1 MKARRSFPKQF
12 GELLPE
18 AFSLIEL
25 LVVIAVIAILA
36 AMLLPALGKAKL
48 SGQRIAC
55 LNNLRQLS
63 LARHLYTDDYQGNLI
78 LAVANEDS
86 VDTAVQTG
94 NNNVQ
99 ICPVTQVP
107 KTMSAAGGWGMADTA
122 YVGTNPPSIATSG
135 SYAINGWMAVDHTPV
150 DSMTQDFY
158 RKESDLKSPSAT
170 PYFQDAIWYYIFPL
184 ETDVTLHPADLY
196 TGYYGQRS
204 ICEHA
209 MGLCLID
216 RHDSRPA
223 AGVPKAYPYVT
234 GQVLPGLI
242 NMVFAD
248 NHAELAKLNNLWT
261 YQWHRNWAAPS
272 PHP

>member
-1 MKARRSFPKQF
+1 MKARRPSPDSA
-12 GELLPE
+12 GVLCLS
-18 AFSLIEL
+18 AFTLIEL
-25 LVVIAVIAILA
+25 LVVIAIIAILA
-36 AMLLPALGKAKL
+36 AMLLPALGRAKL

-63 LARHLYTDDYQGNLI
+63 LSRHLYTDDYQGNLI

-99 ICPVTQVP
+99 ICPARQVP
-107 KTMSAAGGWGMADTA
+107 KTMSAAGGWGTADIS

-150 DSMTQDFY
+150 DTLTQDFY

-170 PYFQDAIWYYIFPL
+170 PYFQDSIWYYIFPL
-184 ETDVTLHPADLY
+184 ETDATLNPSDLY
-196 TGYYGQRS
+196 DGTYGQRS

-223 AGVPKAYPYVT
+223 ASAPKAYPYAT
-234 GQVLPGLI
+234 GRLLPGMI

-248 NHAELAKLNNLWT
+248 NHAELARLNNLWT
-261 YQWHRNWAAPS
+261 YQWHRNWVAPS

>member
-1 MKARRSFPKQF
+1 MKAPRPFPDSD
-12 GELLPE
+12 GELCPN
-18 AFSLIEL
+18 AFTLIEL

-36 AMLLPALGKAKL
+36 AMLLPALSRAKL

-63 LARHLYTDDYQGNLI
+63 LSRHIYTDDYQGKLI

-86 VDTAVQTG
+86 VDTAIQVG

-99 ICPVTQVP
+99 ICPATQVP
-107 KTMSAAGGWGMADTA
+107 KTMSAAGGWGTANIA

-135 SYAINGWMAVDHTPV
+135 SYAINGWMAVDHTPI
-150 DSMTQDFY
+150 DTLAQDFY

-184 ETDVTLHPADLY
+184 ETDATLNPADLY
-196 TGYYGQRS
+196 DGTYGQRS

-223 AGVPKAYPYVT
+223 ASAPKAYPYAT
-234 GQVLPGLI
+234 GRLLPGMI

-248 NHAELAKLNNLWT
+248 NHAELARLNNLWT
-261 YQWHRNWAAPS
+261 YQWHRNWVAPS

>member
-1 MKARRSFPKQF
+1 MKARRCFPNPK
-12 GELLPE
+12 GNLRPE
-18 AFSLIEL
+18 AFTLIEL

-36 AMLLPALGKAKL
+36 AMLLPALGRAKL
-48 SGQRIAC
+48 TGQRIAC
-55 LNNLRQLS
+55 LSNLRQLS
-63 LARHLYTDDYQGNLI
+63 FSRHIYTDDYQGKLI

-86 VDTAVQTG
+86 VDAAVQTG

-99 ICPVTQVP
+99 ICPATQVP
-107 KTMSAAGGWGMADTA
+107 KTMSVGGWGTASIA

-150 DSMTQDFY
+150 DTLTQDFY

-184 ETDVTLHPADLY
+184 ETDVTPHPADLY
-196 TGYYGQRS
+196 DGYVGQRS

-209 MGLCLID
+209 MGLSLID

-223 AGVPKAYPYVT
+223 SGALKALPYAT
-234 GQVLPGLI
+234 GRVLPGMI

-248 NHAELAKLNNLWT
+248 NHAELVKLNSLWT
-261 YQWHRNWAAPS
+261 YTWHRNWNAPS